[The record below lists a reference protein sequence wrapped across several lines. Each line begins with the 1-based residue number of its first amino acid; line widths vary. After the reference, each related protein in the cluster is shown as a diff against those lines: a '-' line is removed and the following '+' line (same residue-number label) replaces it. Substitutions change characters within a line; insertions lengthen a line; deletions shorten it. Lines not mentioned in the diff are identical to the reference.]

1 MKYIRLGVA
10 LLLLLALIS
19 CSTSDNKVDTGSL
32 KVIVQGLLKAL
43 NGSEASVTVTGT
55 SNYSQTFNFNGS
67 GEKTIDNLTVGN
79 YTATANAF
87 AGHVVPSAQSIEIKK
102 GETAELTLSYTLE
115 PGTTEQGK
123 DDDNAQNTVIQPN
136 GEPAKQHMEGT
147 DVIIADAKGS
157 VLIGVLGRD
166 TLLGDKGNDIFVG
179 GPENFVGPNSDVIYG
194 DEGDDINIW
203 APGDG
208 SDAFLGGGGTD
219 TMIFAPFKNQSAAGA
234 VPTLTNVNGR
244 DIPQVSVSGKAQF
257 SCEIE
262 TVPSGQ
268 NLGYE
273 QIVRF
278 KVNGNLKVTVRLHK
292 VEFVY
297 CPSGTANNVK
307 VAELAKSV
315 TFSDVALSTLAD
327 TLLGEIMQP

>member
-1 MKYIRLGVA
+1 MKYHLKFGVI

-19 CSTSDNKVDTGSL
+19 CTTSDKKEAKGSL
-32 KVIVQGLLKAL
+32 KVIIEGLLKAL
-43 NGSEASVTVTGT
+43 DGSEATVNITGSANKT
-55 SNYSQTFNFNGS
+55 LSFNGS
-67 GEKTIDNLTVGN
+67 GEETITDLAVGN
-79 YTATANAF
+79 YSVTASSF
-87 AGHVVPSAQSIEIKK
+87 AGHVAPSSQSIEVTR
-102 GETAELTLSYTLE
+102 GATAEVKLVYKLE
-115 PGTTEQGK
+115 PGNTIEAK
-123 DDDNAQNTVIQPN
+123 DSNSNGNPTIQPN
-136 GEPAKQHMEGT
+136 DEPDKQHMEG
-147 DVIIADAKGS
+147 ADLLLAGEEGS
-157 VLIGVLGRD
+157 VLIGVLGGD
-166 TLLGDKGNDIFVG
+166 TLVGNKGNDILIG

-208 SDAFLGGGGTD
+208 SDAFLGGGGID
-219 TMIFAPFKNQSAAGA
+219 VMIFAPFKNQSAPGA

-244 DIPQVSVSGKAQF
+244 DIPQVSVSDKPQF

-262 TVPSGQ
+262 TVPSEQ
-268 NLGYE
+268 KLGYE

-278 KVNGNLKVTVRLHK
+278 SVNGDLKVTVRLHK

-297 CPSGTANNVK
+297 CPSDQVDNVK

-315 TFSDVALSTLAD
+315 NFSDIALSSLAN